1 MLFTFI
7 FYISIFPYILFPLVF
22 AETVPSNTETVRQTI
37 LFFANAHIAV
47 TLLFYLDKQFKPIIQ
62 DNRTRYI
69 HAPIAAVILAGL
81 TYAVVP
87 ESLAVGWWCIYM
99 FWQNWH
105 FGRQNYGI
113 YAMVALEEQGSAKVN
128 AFEKYL
134 IYSAVFLGSLGGM
147 FFAGGTGQIH
157 DLLMLIRGYCGYL
170 TLGLA
175 LIGIFYVLANSSRFS
190 SNRILFLLFSLLF
203 FTPQFLFDS
212 AQLGFNI
219 YSISHSFQYLFF
231 MTALT
236 FNKNDPGKEGEALIV
251 NQAFLNSLV
260 FLGIILIGGA
270 VITIRGE
277 FGDLVGNLTSLDFL
291 GKFVTGSMFGL
302 VIAHFIVDAHAW
314 RLRDAPQREYVLNR
328 FSFLRSPKVEY

>member
-22 AETVPSNTETVRQTI
+22 AETVPTNTETVRQTI

-62 DNRTRYI
+62 ANRTRYI
-69 HAPIAAVILAGL
+69 HAPIAAVFLAGL
-81 TYAVVP
+81 TYALIP
-87 ESLAVGWWCIYM
+87 ESIAVAWWCIYM

-105 FGRQNYGI
+105 FGRQNHGI
-113 YAMVALEEQGSAKVN
+113 YALVVLEEQGTAKLN
-128 AFEKYL
+128 SFEKYL

-147 FFAGGTGQIH
+147 FFAGGTGQTH
-157 DLLMLIRGYCGYL
+157 ELLMLIRSYCGYL

-175 LIGIFYVLANSSRFS
+175 LVGILYVLANSSRFS
-190 SNRILFLLFSLLF
+190 LNRILFLLFSLLF
-203 FTPQFLFDS
+203 FAPQFLFES
-212 AQLGFNI
+212 AQLGFTI

-231 MTALT
+231 MMVLT
-236 FNKNDPGKEGEALIV
+236 FNKDGMQKERPMEIPQPLLSGL
-251 NQAFLNSLV
+251 L
-260 FLGIILIGGA
+260 FLGIVLVGGA
-270 VITIRGE
+270 IITIRGE
-277 FGDLVGNLTSLDFL
+277 FGDLVGSITSVGFL

-328 FSFLRSPKVEY
+328 FSFLGSPKVEY